1 MGHGHDHHHH
11 LNSGS
16 AVTPAFALAAALNT
30 VFVVVEAFFGYFSG
44 SLALLAD
51 AGHNLSDVLGLL
63 LAWGAAY
70 LVRQPPS
77 RRRTYGWGRT
87 SILAALLNAILLL
100 IAVGAIAWEAFHRL
114 RQPAAVLP
122 TAMIAVAAFGVLLNT
137 FTALLFLRNQDRD
150 LNVRGAFLHMVA
162 DAAVSL
168 GVVIG
173 GITVSITGWAW
184 IDPALGLIIA
194 LVIAISTWDLFR
206 QAMNLTLDT
215 VPSHVDPEQVELY
228 LAGLPGVAAVHD
240 LHIWAIST
248 TATALTVHLVK
259 PSALVDD
266 DWLWEISH
274 ELLHR
279 FAIAHATIQVE
290 SGSGSHACPLAPH
303 NLV

>member
-16 AVTPAFALAAALNT
+16 AVTPAFALAAALNA
-30 VFVVVEAFFGYFSG
+30 VFVVVEALFGYFSG

-100 IAVGAIAWEAFHRL
+100 VAVGAIAWEALL
-114 RQPAAVLP
+114 RFREPAAVLP
-122 TAMIAVAAFGVLLNT
+122 TAMIAVATFGVLLNSL
-137 FTALLFLRNQDRD
+137 TALLFLKNQERD
-150 LNVRGAFLHMVA
+150 LNVRGAYLHMVA

-173 GITVSITGWAW
+173 GVVVSLTGWSW
-184 IDPALGLIIA
+184 VDPALGLLIA

-206 QAMNLTLDT
+206 QAIDLTLDT
-215 VPSHVDPEQVELY
+215 VPHHVDAHQVESY
-228 LAGLPGVAAVHD
+228 LAGLPGVVAVHD

-259 PSALVDD
+259 PQAQVDD
-266 DWLWEISH
+266 DWLHDVSH
-274 ELLHR
+274 ELLDR
-279 FAIAHATIQVE
+279 FAIAHTTIQVE
-290 SGSGSHACPLAPH
+290 SGSGSRACPLARH
-303 NLV
+303 DVV